1 MSDESRLK
9 ITGWAEHEE
18 ARLFADFERLGT
30 DRMASMVSGLRL
42 SILAETDPL
51 KRAILRGA
59 YLSAV
64 RYIADYW
71 GRPQI
76 GGIDGSEDNLT
87 NGGPRFGTTGLGSR
101 SSLEGPRFS
110 KVSPTRSTI

>member
-9 ITGWAEHEE
+9 IRSWAEQEE

-30 DRMASMVSGLRL
+30 DRMSSMISGLRL
-42 SILAETDPL
+42 SIAVESDPL

-59 YLSAV
+59 FLSAV
-64 RYIADYW
+64 RYIGDYW

-76 GGIDGSEDNLT
+76 GGIDGSEDAA
-87 NGGPRFGTTGLGSR
+87 PAR
-101 SSLEGPRFS
+101 E
-110 KVSPTRSTI
+110 PT

>member
-1 MSDESRLK
+1 MSDDSRLK
-9 ITGWAEHEE
+9 IAGWAEHEE

-42 SILAETDPL
+42 SILAESDPL

-76 GGIDGSEDNLT
+76 GGIDGSEDT
-87 NGGPRFGTTGLGSR
+87 APAR
-101 SSLEGPRFS
+101 E
-110 KVSPTRSTI
+110 PT